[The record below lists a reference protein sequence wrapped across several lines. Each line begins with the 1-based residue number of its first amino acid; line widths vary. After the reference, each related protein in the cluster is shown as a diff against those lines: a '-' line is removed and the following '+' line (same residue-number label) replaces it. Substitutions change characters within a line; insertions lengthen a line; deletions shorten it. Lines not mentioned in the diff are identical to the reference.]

1 MTNRL
6 PSIAL
11 YAAMIFIALMLT
23 TPEARAAEAWGGCGA
38 QFATCQNDV
47 TPAGE
52 GTSSGTICTDAFG
65 CLNCTASKDM
75 QSATCSRLYMSSGFC
90 TCTPIGMRL
99 DSRFGREMPYCSL
112 SGSCRFR

>member
-90 TCTPIGMRL
+90 TCTLHTISAGARVRAT
-99 DSRFGREMPYCSL
+99 SRKWRSISES
-112 SGSCRFR
+112 S